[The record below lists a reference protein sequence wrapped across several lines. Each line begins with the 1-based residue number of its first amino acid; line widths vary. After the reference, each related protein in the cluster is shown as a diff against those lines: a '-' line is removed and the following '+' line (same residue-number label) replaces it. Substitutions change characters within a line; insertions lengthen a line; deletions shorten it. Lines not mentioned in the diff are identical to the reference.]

1 MDNINLVIKGLLLLS
16 NDYILMSLATLFYI
30 SSKKDNAAHLIL
42 LLLFSMI
49 YKTMLKDV
57 FKLPAPITSPTTN
70 FGFPSGHINFA
81 VIFYGWFVLTIPHSK
96 LLRLI
101 CPLIV
106 GLTGW
111 SMVYIGYHYPID
123 VILTPILALS
133 VLDLYKVFLIRLSI
147 DKFANLFLAIA
158 VVLHA
163 TSMIFFG
170 YLKCDTVI
178 GCYGILGFVSAI
190 FLTVKKLYKNILLVT
205 IGLLIF
211 YAQSNE
217 TSFIIR
223 ICSWFLLFGTLPVL
237 RKIVTTYRKKITGH
251 RMGNK
256 V

>member
-1 MDNINLVIKGLLLLS
+1 MNNINLVIKGLLLLS
-16 NDYILMSLATLFYI
+16 NDYVLMSLATLYYI

-49 YKTMLKDV
+49 YKTILKDL

-81 VIFYGWFVLTIPHSK
+81 VIFYGWFVLTIPRSK

-123 VILTPILALS
+123 VILTPILAVS
-133 VLDLYKVFLIRLSI
+133 VLALYKMFLIRLSI
-147 DKFANLFLAIA
+147 DRFANLFLTIA
-158 VVLHA
+158 VILHA

-170 YLKCDTVI
+170 YLKCDTII

-190 FLTVKKLYKNILLVT
+190 FLTDRKLYKNILLVI

-211 YAQSNE
+211 YAHSNE

-237 RKIVTTYRKKITGH
+237 RKTVTICRKKITEH
-251 RMGNK
+251 KMRNEI
-256 V
+256 